1 MGRTVRDTK
10 LETRAARAGLPQ
22 SSKPYFRS
30 IDPGL
35 QLGYRRGKRG
45 GKWVVRWYAGEG
57 RYVVDTIGTADDH
70 AEADGV
76 RTLAYRQAQA
86 AARERAAELSCAAA
100 GMPRAQARCTVRDA
114 LTDYLE
120 WMEQYRK
127 SAIDARYRA
136 EAHILPE
143 LGTLELAKLTT
154 DRLRKWFY
162 ALAATPAR
170 LRTKKGQTQK
180 FKLSEATAAAKR
192 PRQAT
197 ANRTLNVLKAALNH
211 AWKEG
216 KVASDLAWRRLTRF
230 RNVDVARIRYLTVNE
245 AVPADECV

>member
-86 AARERAAELSCAAA
+86 AARERATELSCGAA
-100 GMPRAQARCTVRDA
+100 GMPRVQARYTVRDA

-143 LGTLELAKLTT
+143 LGTLELAMLTT

-180 FKLSEATAAAKR
+180 FKLERGHRRGEARATGD
-192 PRQAT
+192 RQPHTQRSQSGAQSCLERGQGGLRSGL
-197 ANRTLNVLKAALNH
+197 APPH
-211 AWKEG
+211 AVSQRGCGAHPLSHGE
-216 KVASDLAWRRLTRF
+216 
-230 RNVDVARIRYLTVNE
+230 
-245 AVPADECV
+245 